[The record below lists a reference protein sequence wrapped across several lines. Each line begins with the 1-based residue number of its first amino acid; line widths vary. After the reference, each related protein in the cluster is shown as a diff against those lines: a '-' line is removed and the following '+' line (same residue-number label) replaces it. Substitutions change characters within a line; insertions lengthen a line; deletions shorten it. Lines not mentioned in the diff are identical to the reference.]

1 MLFHQKIERMFKT
14 EQADENLQ
22 KIVEELE
29 LSEIPPAE
37 DTSYR
42 EGRMGTVSDESLP
55 GDHEMNTVEQ
65 QDGEEMM
72 IDPPLPNI
80 SVRRNLAQQLPIVD
94 NNHREEIR
102 QFDFEESSGIPN
114 NLLAQQPRRIAGPTR
129 LQRLRFPEELQIEQ
143 PESPTSL
150 RGIAGRSPGLNLN
163 SIIESNMEL
172 GD

>member
-1 MLFHQKIERMFKT
+1 MFKT

-37 DTSYR
+37 NSSYR
-42 EGRMGTVSDESLP
+42 EDRMEAVSDESTP
-55 GDHEMNTVEQ
+55 RDHQNNTVEQ
-65 QDGEEMM
+65 QEREDTMR
-72 IDPPLPNI
+72 DPPLPDNSI
-80 SVRRNLAQQLPIVD
+80 RRNLAEQLSIAHHND
-94 NNHREEIR
+94 REEIR
-102 QFDFEESSGIPN
+102 PFDFEESSGLQN
-114 NLLAQQPRRIAGPTR
+114 NLTQQPRRIAGTTR
-129 LQRLRFPEELQIEQ
+129 LQRLRFPGELQIEQ